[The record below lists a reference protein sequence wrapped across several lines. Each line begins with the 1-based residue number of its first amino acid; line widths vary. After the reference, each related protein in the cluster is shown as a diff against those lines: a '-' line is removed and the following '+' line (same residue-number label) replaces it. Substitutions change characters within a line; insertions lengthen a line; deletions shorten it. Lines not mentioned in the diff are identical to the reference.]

1 MNDFSPNMNANIMK
15 NIKKS
20 HNYQKY

>member
-1 MNDFSPNMNANIMK
+1 MNANIMK